1 MIASLFPVWNAA
13 QIPVWIVLQCRIRNG
28 RGFQTKSRWGSATI
42 SDGLSMN
49 IPVSCSNLSVSSII
63 KRDYPLV
70 IRFAITK

>member
-1 MIASLFPVWNAA
+1 
-13 QIPVWIVLQCRIRNG
+13 
-28 RGFQTKSRWGSATI
+28 
-42 SDGLSMN
+42 MN